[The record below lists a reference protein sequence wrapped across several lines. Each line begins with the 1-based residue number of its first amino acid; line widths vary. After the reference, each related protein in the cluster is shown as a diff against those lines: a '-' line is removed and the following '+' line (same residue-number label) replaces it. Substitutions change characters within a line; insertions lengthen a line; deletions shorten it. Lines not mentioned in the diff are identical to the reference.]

1 MKFEVEPFG
10 NEYRLDQESDIIEVN
25 YGITGLR
32 LTVIAA
38 TTMFTDIYLDIHFD
52 YVGGFRFLDE
62 GDLIAYWQSE
72 AFNSNYHIYKIL
84 SGGWANGEPLPEGIL
99 SAKSTFKSIEWFIA
113 TTNGCLNV
121 LGSEPIIREFSNP
134 SISSK

>member
-1 MKFEVEPFG
+1 MKFDVEPFG
-10 NEYRLDQESDIIEVN
+10 NEYRLDQQSDIIEVN

-52 YVGGFRFLDE
+52 YAGGFRFLDE
-62 GDLIAYWQSE
+62 GDLIAYWESE
-72 AFNSNYHIYKIL
+72 AFNSNHHIYKVL
-84 SGGWANGEPLPEGIL
+84 SGGWANGEPLPVGIL
-99 SAKSTFKSIEWFIA
+99 SAISSFEEIEWFIK
-113 TTNGCLNV
+113 TRNGCMNV
-121 LGSEPIIREFSNP
+121 LGSEPMVREFSNT